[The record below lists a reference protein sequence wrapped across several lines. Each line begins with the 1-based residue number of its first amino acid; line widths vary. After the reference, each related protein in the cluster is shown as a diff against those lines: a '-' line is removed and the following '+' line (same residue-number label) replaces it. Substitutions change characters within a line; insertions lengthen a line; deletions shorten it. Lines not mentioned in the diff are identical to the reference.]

1 MTMKGGQNAKKP
13 NRTRAKVI
21 KTEGSL
27 RKAKSSRPTGTED
40 DTAAKRFVN
49 DLVVRGEAATPTKEG
64 RLPLDATH
72 VITKKNKDGTIEVK
86 RVRYKAF

>member
-1 MTMKGGQNAKKP
+1 MTMKGGQNSKP
-13 NRTRAKVI
+13 TSRTRAQSI
-21 KTEGSL
+21 KTEGSV
-27 RKAKSSRPTGTED
+27 RKAEAARPTGTEN

-72 VITKKNKDGTIEVK
+72 VITKKNTDGTIEVK